1 MFVVCISFSGWPLVG
16 MGGNNHGENCFASKS
31 RKEMI
36 GGMTVGTS
44 TFLCNSY
51 VLSTLNTIPKKEAQ
65 NFCTL
70 PWPQLGQ

>member
-1 MFVVCISFSGWPLVG
+1 MVKTALLQ
-16 MGGNNHGENCFASKS
+16 NQE
-31 RKEMI
+31 KEMI